1 MTQKQLQIRVKPEP
15 NTLRFLQQQQQEQQ
29 QQHQP
34 QHQQQQQHPAGRE
47 SIVFSDI
54 YDRPQGPILKNVFV
68 MDDSA
73 LKLRQDEF
81 DTLTKRTLTVR
92 VGSLFGS
99 SPLPVWSN
107 PIQLSC

>member
-29 QQHQP
+29 HQHQHQP

-54 YDRPQGPILKNVFV
+54 YDRPQGPILKNVFAI
-68 MDDSA
+68 DDSA

-81 DTLTKRTLTVR
+81 DTLTQRTLTVR
-92 VGSLFGS
+92 VGSLFG
-99 SPLPVWSN
+99 
-107 PIQLSC
+107 